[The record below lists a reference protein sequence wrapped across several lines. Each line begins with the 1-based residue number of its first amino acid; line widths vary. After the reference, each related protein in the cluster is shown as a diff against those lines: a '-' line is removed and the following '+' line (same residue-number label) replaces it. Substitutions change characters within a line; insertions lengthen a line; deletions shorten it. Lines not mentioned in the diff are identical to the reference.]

1 MKNNNSD
8 SHNNDNIVPPKP
20 RKKKPR
26 DLTRA
31 LTLRPAEVFAL
42 YGIPSSTL
50 CGLCKHADP
59 EKRIPSRL
67 IPGRKGRKG
76 LRLIILRPRVSRSPQ
91 EWMPPPGGG
100 SRRGRA

>member
-1 MKNNNSD
+1 MKNNND
-8 SHNNDNIVPPKP
+8 HNHHDNLVPRKP

-31 LTLRPAEVFAL
+31 VTLRPAEVFAL

-50 CGLCKHADP
+50 CGLCKHEDP

-76 LRLIILRPRVSRSPQ
+76 LRLINHDELRAYLDRWRGDDNR
-91 EWMPPPGGG
+91 GGV
-100 SRRGRA
+100 AA